1 MKMQGFLMLLLGLS
15 GSLLRAQISEQ
26 TRSMS
31 QGLEPAMVLEIPDT
45 DHRFVEKLWK
55 RYVGDYGGKLEKVK
69 KSKDLRVR
77 NIKVEGMGRSGDL
90 TLFSRTERSGGGA
103 EHMVWFQMGNGEFL
117 SSSDPSWTDGE
128 RFLMQ
133 FGLYVTREKIR
144 QELEKEEKELKKLEN
159 ELRRLQKAKEAYHR
173 EIELA
178 QERIRKAEENIVK
191 NEQAQ
196 EETAKR
202 IEQQM
207 KVVEQVRKRLEEI
220 N

>member
-1 MKMQGFLMLLLGLS
+1 MKVHLLTALFFTLGTYS
-15 GSLLRAQISEQ
+15 AFAQITEQ
-26 TRSMS
+26 VRTMNR
-31 QGLEPAMVLEIPDT
+31 GTEPAMVLEIPDIE
-45 DHRFVEKLWK
+45 HRFVEKLWK
-55 RYVGDYGGKLEKVK
+55 RFVGDYGGKVEKVK
-69 KSKDLRVR
+69 KSKDLLVR
-77 NIKVEGMGRSGDL
+77 NVRVEGFGRGGDL
-90 TLFSRTERSGGGA
+90 TLFSRTERSGAGA
-103 EHMVWFQMGNGEFL
+103 EHMVWFQFDNGEFL
-117 SSSDPSWTDGE
+117 SSSDPRWTDGE

-133 FGLYVTREKIR
+133 FGLYVTKEKIQ

-159 ELRRLQKAKEAYHR
+159 ELRRLKKANEAYHR

-196 EETAKR
+196 QETAQR
-202 IEQQM
+202 IEQQL